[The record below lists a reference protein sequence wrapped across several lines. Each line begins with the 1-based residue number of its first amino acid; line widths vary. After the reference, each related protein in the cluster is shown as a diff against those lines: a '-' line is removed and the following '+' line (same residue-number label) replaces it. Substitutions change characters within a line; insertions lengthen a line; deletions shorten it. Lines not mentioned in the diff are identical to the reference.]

1 MLHLMSQIFQYKSA
15 IRFAVIL
22 TSCVALSLWLSRY
35 IPEDFFEK
43 VITPIM
49 IVSTTTVAIIGAVIV
64 FRHSDG
70 LRVRKIWGWT
80 LLIWGLGDFTY
91 ILSLVISPTP
101 AMNMSAYQLTTYEL
115 LIGNLLG
122 WFLTLYPTEALRPS
136 WMNLK
141 IATWQVLPM
150 ILLVALDYF
159 IPFNLQPIIT
169 LYPVA
174 LVVLLLSHIRAYR
187 IWCEENFST
196 LDDIDVDW
204 ILRYLVMLTLVG
216 FVYLYICLS
225 HDHNRGFTQ
234 LWLMV
239 MMLGYGTEQI
249 LFRRD
254 PWEVLRQ
261 TENAEEEE
269 VSAETNAET
278 AHSAYR
284 QTLEEWME
292 NEKPFLN
299 PDFKLLDLRKVLPL
313 NRTYLSQFIHN
324 EYGCS
329 FYQFVNRYRI
339 EEYQRLK
346 TEHPEMK
353 IGELSARCGFSSPT
367 VFTRTFTAI
376 TGSTPSEW
384 GKKFHSA

>member
-1 MLHLMSQIFQYKSA
+1 MSQIFQYKSA
-15 IRFAVIL
+15 IRFGLIL
-22 TSCVALSLWLSRY
+22 TACVALSLWLSRF
-35 IPEDFFEK
+35 IPEGYFDK
-43 VITPIM
+43 VIIPLMVIC
-49 IVSTTTVAIIGAVIV
+49 TTTIALGGAIIV
-64 FRHSDG
+64 FRHTDG
-70 LRVRKIWGWT
+70 LLLRKIWGWT
-80 LLIWGLGDFTY
+80 LLIWGLGDGSY
-91 ILSLVISPTP
+91 LLSMMSSPMP
-101 AMNMSAYQLTTYEL
+101 AMDMSAYQLTTYEL

-122 WFLTLYPTEALRPS
+122 WFLILYPTEALRPG

-141 IATWQVLPM
+141 IAAWQVLPM

-174 LVVLLLSHIRAYR
+174 LVVLLLFHIRSYR

-261 TENAEEEE
+261 TGSAEEEE
-269 VSAETNAET
+269 VSAETNTET

-292 NEKPFLN
+292 REKPYLD

-324 EYGCS
+324 EYGCN

-346 TEHPEMK
+346 TEHPELK

-376 TGSTPSEW
+376 TGTKPSEW
-384 GKKFHSA
+384 SKKIHSA

>member
-1 MLHLMSQIFQYKSA
+1 MSRIFQYKSA
-15 IRFAVIL
+15 IRFAAIL
-22 TSCVALSLWLSRY
+22 TVCVALSVWLSRY
-35 IPEDFFEK
+35 IPEEYFDR
-43 VITPIM
+43 VITPILV
-49 IVSTTTVAIIGAVIV
+49 IGTTTVAIGGAIIV

-70 LRVRKIWGWT
+70 LKIRKIWGYT
-80 LLIWGLGDFTY
+80 LLIWGLGDGAY
-91 ILSLVISPTP
+91 ILSLMISPT
-101 AMNMSAYQLTTYEL
+101 AVMDMSAYQLTTHEL

-122 WFLTLYPTEALRPS
+122 WFLTLYPTEALRPG

-141 IATWQVLPM
+141 IALWQLLPM
-150 ILLVALDYF
+150 FALVALDYF
-159 IPFNLQPIIT
+159 IPFSLQPILT

-174 LVVLLLSHIRAYR
+174 LASLLLSHIRAYR
-187 IWCEENFST
+187 LWCEENFST
-196 LDDIDVDW
+196 LDDIDVEW
-204 ILRYLVMLTLVG
+204 ILRYLAMLVLVG

-225 HDHNRGFTQ
+225 HDHSRGFTQ
-234 LWLMV
+234 LWLVV

-254 PWEVLRQ
+254 PWELLHYTANAEKEEV
-261 TENAEEEE
+261 TEND
-269 VSAETNAET
+269 T
-278 AHSAYR
+278 ARSAYR
-284 QTLEEWME
+284 QALEEWME
-292 NEKPFLN
+292 REKPYLN
-299 PDFKLLDLRKVLPL
+299 PDFKLLDLRKILPL

-367 VFTRTFTAI
+367 VFTRTFTTI
-376 TGSTPSEW
+376 TGTTPSEW
-384 GKKFHSA
+384 GKKIHSA

>member
-1 MLHLMSQIFQYKSA
+1 MSQIFQYKSA

-35 IPEDFFEK
+35 IPEEYFDR
-43 VITPIM
+43 VITPILV
-49 IVSTTTVAIIGAVIV
+49 IGTTTVAIGGAIII
-64 FRHSDG
+64 FLHSDG
-70 LRVRKIWGWT
+70 LKIRKIWGYT
-80 LLIWGLGDFTY
+80 LLIWGLGDGSY
-91 ILSLVISPTP
+91 MLSIMSSPTSF
-101 AMNMSAYQLTTYEL
+101 MDMSAYQLTTYEL

-122 WFLTLYPTEALRPS
+122 WFLTLYPTEALRPG

-141 IATWQVLPM
+141 KALGQLLPM
-150 ILLVALDYF
+150 LALVALDYF
-159 IPFNLQPIIT
+159 IPFNLQPILT

-174 LVVLLLSHIRAYR
+174 LASLLFSHIRAYR
-187 IWCEENFST
+187 LWCEENFST
-196 LDDIDVDW
+196 LDDIDVEW
-204 ILRYLVMLTLVG
+204 ILRYLVMLVLIG

-225 HDHNRGFTQ
+225 HAHNRGFTQ
-234 LWLMV
+234 LWLVV

-254 PWEVLRQ
+254 PWEILQ
-261 TENAEEEE
+261 Q
-269 VSAETNAET
+269 T
-278 AHSAYR
+278 AHAEKEETPEELNADTARPAYR
-284 QTLEEWME
+284 QALEEWME
-292 NEKPFLN
+292 REKPFLN

-384 GKKFHSA
+384 GKKIHSA

>member
-1 MLHLMSQIFQYKSA
+1 MSQIFQYKSA

>member
-1 MLHLMSQIFQYKSA
+1 MSLIFQYKSA

-22 TSCVALSLWLSRY
+22 TSCVALSVWLSRY

-43 VITPIM
+43 VITPLM

-101 AMNMSAYQLTTYEL
+101 VMDMSAYQLTTHEL

-122 WFLTLYPTEALRPS
+122 WFLILYPTEALRPG

-141 IATWQVLPM
+141 IATCQVLPM
-150 ILLVALDYF
+150 ILLAALDYF
-159 IPFNLQPIIT
+159 IPCNLQPIIT
-169 LYPVA
+169 LYPIA
-174 LVVLLLSHIRAYR
+174 LVVMLLTHIRAYR

-204 ILRYLVMLTLVG
+204 ILHYLVMLTLVG
-216 FVYLYICLS
+216 FVYFYICTS

-234 LWLMV
+234 LWLVV
-239 MMLGYGTEQI
+239 MLLGYGTEQI

-261 TENAEEEE
+261 TGVAAEEE
-269 VSAETNAET
+269 APAGTT
-278 AHSAYR
+278 ADTANSAYR
-284 QTLEEWME
+284 QALEEWME
-292 NEKPFLN
+292 REKPYLN

-367 VFTRTFTAI
+367 VFTRTFTTI
-376 TGSTPSEW
+376 TGTTPSEW
-384 GKKFHSA
+384 GKKIHSA

>member
-1 MLHLMSQIFQYKSA
+1 MSQIFQYKSA

-22 TSCVALSLWLSRY
+22 TSCVALSVWLSRY

-122 WFLTLYPTEALRPS
+122 WFLILYPTEALRPG

>member
-1 MLHLMSQIFQYKSA
+1 
-15 IRFAVIL
+15 
-22 TSCVALSLWLSRY
+22 
-35 IPEDFFEK
+35 
-43 VITPIM
+43 M
-49 IVSTTTVAIIGAVIV
+49 IVSTMTVAIIGAVIV

-91 ILSLVISPTP
+91 ILSLVISPMP

-122 WFLTLYPTEALRPS
+122 WFLILYPTEALRPG

-141 IATWQVLPM
+141 IAAWQVLPM

-269 VSAETNAET
+269 VLAETNAET

-353 IGELSARCGFSSPT
+353 IGELSVRCGFSSPT
-367 VFTRTFTAI
+367 VFTRTFTQI
-376 TGSTPSEW
+376 TGTTPSEW

>member
-1 MLHLMSQIFQYKSA
+1 MSQIFQYKSA

-49 IVSTTTVAIIGAVIV
+49 IVSTMTVAIIGAVIV

-91 ILSLVISPTP
+91 ILSLVISPMP

-122 WFLTLYPTEALRPS
+122 WFLILYPTEALRPG

-141 IATWQVLPM
+141 IAAWQVLPM

-269 VSAETNAET
+269 VLAETNAET

-353 IGELSARCGFSSPT
+353 IGELSVRCGFSSPT
-367 VFTRTFTAI
+367 VFTRTFTQI
-376 TGSTPSEW
+376 TGTTPSEW